1 MIEKVEESKRRDY
14 SCEII
19 SLVVLVIL
27 SGLSHFWYI
36 LIAAGIAGL
45 FWGAI
50 VLLGQLATIA
60 ARKFFRAPRAV
71 QTMERN
77 SIVPG
82 TQVFQP
88 SEIRQSVDC

>member
-19 SLVVLVIL
+19 SVVVLVIL

-36 LIAAGIAGL
+36 LIAAAIAGL

-50 VLLGQLATIA
+50 VLLGQLATFA
-60 ARKFFRAPRAV
+60 ARTFFRGIRAE
-71 QTMERN
+71 QTMEGN
-77 SIVPG
+77 SIVSG